1 MCVCAHAR
9 VCLSSVSVTGREVGG
24 GNRSSLLKDTSI
36 KIFSVIT
43 VKEKALCFIPHRM
56 TSPLWFI
63 QEHRCHFCNVLG
75 IWMSSQGHVVSSCGI
90 GKEFAGIPS
99 PLVSLPRWT
108 VMPAGTQLAL
118 LSKAHDWESF
128 SFWNSVEKTGFA
140 VTFQDLM
147 CPSG

>member
-1 MCVCAHAR
+1 MCVCARAR

-63 QEHRCHFCNVLG
+63 QEHRCHFCNILG

-108 VMPAGTQLAL
+108 VMPAGTQLAQQSPWL
-118 LSKAHDWESF
+118 RIFQFLKQCRENWFCCYF
-128 SFWNSVEKTGFA
+128 SRFNVS
-140 VTFQDLM
+140 
-147 CPSG
+147 